1 MNRKNKYLQMLDEN
15 NLSNK
20 DVVGIIERSM
30 NLNARLAC
38 IYLDKD
44 GELSEGCLKQFRE
57 FYSIYALISDEDKS
71 RVGLLNDIQIC
82 HIKGLVNADKEQEQ
96 C

>member
-1 MNRKNKYLQMLDEN
+1 MRKNNYLQLLDDN

-20 DVVGIIERSM
+20 ELVALVERSM
-30 NLNARLAC
+30 NLNARLAW

-44 GELSEGCLKQFRE
+44 EELAEGCLNQFRK
-57 FYSIYALISDEDKS
+57 FYSIYALIADKDKDKV
-71 RVGLLNDIQIC
+71 RLLNDIQIC
-82 HIKGLVNADKEQEQ
+82 HIKGIINADKEKEQ

>member
-1 MNRKNKYLQMLDEN
+1 MKRKNKYLEMLDDN
-15 NLSNK
+15 NLSNM

-44 GELSEGCLKQFRE
+44 GELAEGCLKQFRE

-71 RVGLLNDIQIC
+71 KIRLLNDMQIC
-82 HIKGLVNADKEQEQ
+82 HIKGIINSGKEQE
-96 C
+96 